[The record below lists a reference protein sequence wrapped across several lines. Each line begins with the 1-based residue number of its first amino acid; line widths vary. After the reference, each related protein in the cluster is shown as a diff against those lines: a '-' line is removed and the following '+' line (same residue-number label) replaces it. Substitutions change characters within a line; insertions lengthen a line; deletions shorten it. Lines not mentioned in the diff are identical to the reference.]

1 MSDRCSAGRRHKA
14 RTERDVEAVVKRPV
28 EMELL
33 FEQQLSHF
41 EIALIPPGIIVGH
54 PVLELAQHRAVH
66 ALEIL
71 LELVAHEL
79 GRHERVPVPLTPAD
93 VHEKSG
99 DCGACRVEKHNN
111 RHHEVAELE
120 AVDVARRGGQAALL
134 AHDERKADE
143 PEDHELAVHLVHH
156 LQRGFAPRRLRPAR
170 LLAHS
175 RSQRQ
180 EKRGGRRTFSS
191 MTFVRNSNDMAN
203 ASIPTIIGAAHPTS
217 MWPLKMWPPPMAACA
232 GSSVPTRASFAPAA
246 RGRPARAQ
254 PRPR

>member
-33 FEQQLSHF
+33 LEQQLGHF
-41 EIALIPPGIIVGH
+41 EIALIPPGVIVGH

-111 RHHEVAELE
+111 RHHEE
-120 AVDVARRGGQAALL
+120 
-134 AHDERKADE
+134 KN
-143 PEDHELAVHLVHH
+143 VHV
-156 LQRGFAPRRLRPAR
+156 
-170 LLAHS
+170 
-175 RSQRQ
+175 
-180 EKRGGRRTFSS
+180 
-191 MTFVRNSNDMAN
+191 
-203 ASIPTIIGAAHPTS
+203 
-217 MWPLKMWPPPMAACA
+217 
-232 GSSVPTRASFAPAA
+232 
-246 RGRPARAQ
+246 
-254 PRPR
+254 